1 MATLKQIQFK
11 RSKTAGAR
19 PAASVLAE
27 GELAINLKDR
37 TIFTKDDTGN
47 IIDLSISAGGSISG
61 NITQTGDYLQNGT
74 YNLNGNQFVYAGKY
88 IEFLPKTA
96 GNGAWANQHKNK
108 APIFTDL
115 SSTTSVSEYHPLI
128 KQRYKD
134 GTFSVGTLVN
144 EGSFKIHYI
153 NETGDSK
160 YWTFNRNGSF
170 IVDNGNIE
178 ARAGNI
184 SASGN
189 INSATG
195 FVSAPR
201 VNTKNINLS
210 SKTFITNNDA
220 GYDIVSLPTWVY
232 NPPADGS
239 DNTTNGLNYLRK
251 LRASS
256 ASSIFHEIADCRKGK
271 PQEISWW
278 TGVGPSSFQWAF
290 DNSGRITAGKSIS
303 VGLPDNGTNG
313 RYPLESAI
321 SIGIAIGDNDTGIKW
336 VRDGVIDLMANGIST
351 ATILNNGINS
361 TKKLMVGYSRDSGS
375 TWVFPNNNQAMF
387 TARTDVDGNNNGD
400 GQTHIGYSSNSKM
413 YHYFRGTGRM
423 SVSMGDGLLV
433 EPGILDIKTGSNSL
447 NLRADGTVASTQ
459 EVKLNN
465 GLFFNSSSYNA
476 GIKFGASS
484 INGTKTIQWNAG
496 TRPGQNKSYVTM
508 KAWGNAF
515 EDNTNKKRETVFELG
530 DGQGW
535 HFYSQRVAPAAGS
548 TVGSVEF
555 AMAGSLLTSG
565 SITTRSSLN
574 ADNGL
579 SVNGQAKFGGTAD
592 ALRIWNA
599 EYGAIFRRSEAS
611 LHIIPTPKD
620 AGESGG
626 ISNLRPLSI
635 SLNNGMVQMRHSVTL
650 GDDGRGGNMI
660 TVDNDSKLVVVTS
673 NSRISPNFRMQIGH
687 SSYIDVE
694 CTNSVRPAGA
704 GSFASQNNEDVR
716 APLYMNIDRGD
727 NSTYIPILKQRYV
740 QGNSCYSLGTLI
752 NGGDF
757 RLHYHE
763 GGDGSSTGAV
773 IKDIS
778 WEFKRNGDFYSP
790 GRLRTAN
797 VYIGTDGNIT
807 GGSGNFANLNTTLN
821 RKVNVGGWAGSSGG
835 GWYKFATVTIPQG
848 TGTVTFKISGGAGFN
863 FKSYS
868 QASIAEIVLRTGN
881 NNPKG
886 INAVLW
892 NRSDLSFNQIATM
905 NTSGD
910 TYDVYVFCDGYTN
923 ALVVEY
929 SCSENSSVTVVGL
942 NGGIQSAVDALPEGH
957 VVGKTVRLLNNIGGT
972 FAAGESDVVTR
983 GEYVA
988 DNQKGMRIKS
998 NGNNIGSNAA
1008 LIRNDGGS
1016 FYILVTDKNTT
1027 EKPDAANGDWNGL
1040 RPFYINMT
1048 DGRVSMGHGL
1058 NITGGGL
1065 NVTGGNTSLGNIS
1078 SRLVSYARAPSRWG
1092 DTSDAMKSKITFMA
1106 DHGDLSNSGS
1116 YYPIVGAYSN
1126 YGSAGYR
1133 QTFEFG
1139 WVGSGTTAGWRDG
1152 IIRIRGDNANGQ
1164 QARWRFTMDGIL
1176 DCPGKVQMPQTSA
1189 FGVNTTNGWGGNSIA
1204 IGDSDT
1210 GFRQVGDGLLEAWA
1224 NNVKVVRFTSS
1235 EVYSEKNVNA
1245 PNVYI
1250 RSDVRLKSNFKP
1262 IENALER
1269 VEQLDG
1275 LIYDKAEYIGG
1286 EPAQTEAGIIA
1297 QTLQDVLPEA
1307 VRESED
1313 SKGNKILTV
1322 SSQAQIALLVEAVK
1336 TLSARVKELESKL
1349 M

>member
-37 TIFTKDDTGN
+37 TIFTKDDSGN
-47 IIDLSISAGGSISG
+47 IIDLSISAGGNISG

-115 SSTTSVSEYHPLI
+115 SSTTSTSEYHPLI

-144 EGSFKIHYI
+144 EGSFKIQYI
-153 NETGDSK
+153 NESGDSK

-210 SKTFITNNDA
+210 SKTFIPNNDT
-220 GYDIVSLPTWVY
+220 GYDIVSLPTWIY

-239 DNTTNGLNYLRK
+239 DRDTNGLNYMRK
-251 LRASS
+251 MRASNT
-256 ASSIFHEIADCRKGK
+256 SSIFHEIVDCRSGK

-278 TGVGPSSFQWAF
+278 TGIGPSSFQWAF
-290 DNSGRITAGKSIS
+290 DTSGRITAGKSIS
-303 VGLPDNGTNG
+303 VGLPDNGANG
-313 RYPLESAI
+313 RYPLDSAI

-336 VRDGVIDLMANGIST
+336 VRDGVYDLMANGISS

-433 EPGILDIKTGSNSL
+433 EPGILDIKTGSNSVAI
-447 NLRADGTVASTQ
+447 RADGTINSTQ
-459 EVKLNN
+459 RISMRT
-465 GLFFNSSSYNA
+465 GLFLSGDDNTNA
-476 GIKFGASS
+476 LSFKAPTGVD
-484 INGTKTIQWNAG
+484 GTKTINWDAG
-496 TRPGQNKSYVTM
+496 TRNGQNKNTVTI
-508 KAWGNAF
+508 KAWGNSFNA
-515 EDNTNKKRETVFELG
+515 EKGNRETVFEVSDSQG
-530 DGQGW
+530 YYFYAQRTNPASGQ
-535 HFYSQRVAPAAGS
+535 
-548 TVGSVEF
+548 TVGPVNFKFNGTVETGHIIGLGNIS
-555 AMAGSLLTSG
+555 ASGTGSFGGNVTMSNGLFVQGGS
-565 SITTRSSLN
+565 SIT
-574 ADNGL
+574 
-579 SVNGQAKFGGTAD
+579 GQVKIGGTAD

-599 EYGAIFRRSEAS
+599 EYGAIFRRSETA

-650 GDDGRGGNMI
+650 GDDGAGGNMI

-673 NSRISPNFRMQIGH
+673 NSRISPNFRMQIGQ
-687 SSYIDVE
+687 SAYIDVE
-694 CTNSVRPAGA
+694 CTDRVRPAGT
-704 GSFASQNNEDVR
+704 GSFASQNNENVR
-716 APLYMNIDRGD
+716 APLYMNIERTAT
-727 NSTYIPILKQRYV
+727 SEYVPIIKQRYV
-740 QGNSCYSLGTLI
+740 QGNGCYSLGTLI
-752 NGGDF
+752 NNGNFRVHYHGGGDN
-757 RLHYHE
+757 
-763 GGDGSSTGAV
+763 GSTGPQTA
-773 IKDIS
+773 DFG
-778 WEFKRNGDFYSP
+778 WEFIKNGDFISP
-790 GRLRTAN
+790 GKLGAGAVR
-797 VYIGTDGNIT
+797 IGTDGNIT

-821 RKVNVGGWAGSSGG
+821 RKVNTRMVSYSGTG
-835 GWYKFATVTIPQG
+835 GWYKLATVTMPQS
-848 TGTVTFKISGGAGFN
+848 TSTVTFEIAGGNGYN
-863 FKSYS
+863 VNTPHQCVTSK
-868 QASIAEIVLRTGN
+868 IVLRTSN

-886 INAVLW
+886 INAVVW
-892 NRSDLSFNQIATM
+892 SMDTDQGIKNVATV

-910 TYDVYVFCDGYTN
+910 VYDIYVNVGTYAQALAVSYYATPN
-923 ALVVEY
+923 ANVNQIFASDSSGATETAVE
-929 SCSENSSVTVVGL
+929 
-942 NGGIQSAVDALPEGH
+942 LPETAIRGQ
-957 VVGKTVRLLNNIGGT
+957 VASVLNNLAPTPNGVKRYE
-972 FAAGESDVVTR
+972 AESEIAINSPT
-983 GEYVA
+983 GI
-988 DNQKGMRIKS
+988 RIRS
-998 NGNNIGSNAA
+998 NGDKTGSVATM
-1008 LIRNDGGS
+1008 LRNDGGS
-1016 FYILVTDKNTT
+1016 FYILFTDKNAT
-1027 EKPDAANGDWNGL
+1027 DGAATVNGDWNSK
-1040 RPFYINMT
+1040 RPFAISLSTGEVLMNNGIAVRSAALFYNSISVKDNGSIYFDKSGANPRNMRIYHAGDASRGNRIEIADETNYIAYFEKT
-1048 DGRVSMGHGL
+1048 P
-1058 NITGGGL
+1058 GGA
-1065 NVTGGNTSLGNIS
+1065 NRFVVNNAT
-1078 SRLVSYARAPSRWG
+1078 
-1092 DTSDAMKSKITFMA
+1092 
-1106 DHGDLSNSGS
+1106 
-1116 YYPIVGAYSN
+1116 VG
-1126 YGSAGYR
+1126 
-1133 QTFEFG
+1133 
-1139 WVGSGTTAGWRDG
+1139 
-1152 IIRIRGDNANGQ
+1152 
-1164 QARWRFTMDGIL
+1164 
-1176 DCPGKVQMPQTSA
+1176 
-1189 FGVNTTNGWGGNSIA
+1189 GVNQMNSFGINVNNALGGNSITF
-1204 IGDSDT
+1204 GDNDT
-1210 GFRQVGDGLLEAWA
+1210 GIKQNGDGLLDIYA
-1224 NNVKVVRFTSS
+1224 NNVQVFRFQNGDL
-1235 EVYSEKNVNA
+1235 YSYKNINA

-1250 RSDVRLKSNFKP
+1250 RSDIRLKSNFKP
-1262 IENALER
+1262 IENALDK
-1269 VEQLDG
+1269 VEKLNG
-1275 LIYDKAEYIGG
+1275 VIYDKAEYIGG
-1286 EPAQTEAGIIA
+1286 EPVQTEAGIMA

-1307 VRESED
+1307 VRETED

-1336 TLSARVKELESKL
+1336 TLSSRVKELESKL

>member
-37 TIFTKDDTGN
+37 TLFTKDDSGN

-115 SSTTSVSEYHPLI
+115 SSTTSTSEYHPLI

-144 EGSFKIHYI
+144 EGSFKIQYI
-153 NETGDSK
+153 NESGDSK

-170 IVDNGNIE
+170 IVDNGSIE
-178 ARAGNI
+178 VRAGNI

-210 SKTFITNNDA
+210 SKTFIPNNDT
-220 GYDIVSLPTWVY
+220 GYDIVSLPTWIY

-239 DNTTNGLNYLRK
+239 DRDTNGLNYMRK
-251 LRASS
+251 MRASNT
-256 ASSIFHEIADCRKGK
+256 SSIFHEIVDCRSGK

-290 DNSGRITAGKSIS
+290 DTSGRITAGKSIS
-303 VGLPDNGTNG
+303 VGLPDNGANG

-336 VRDGVIDLMANGIST
+336 VRDGVYDLMANGISS

-361 TKKLMVGYSRDSGS
+361 TKKLMVGYSRDSGF
-375 TWVFPNNNQAMF
+375 TWDFPNNNQAMF
-387 TARTDVDGNNNGD
+387 TARTDIDGNNNGD

-459 EVKLNN
+459 EVKLSN
-465 GLFFNSSSYNA
+465 GLFFNSSSSNA
-476 GIKFGASS
+476 GLKFGASSS

-660 TVDNDSKLVVVTS
+660 TVDNDNKLVVVTS
-673 NSRISPNFRMQIGH
+673 HSRISPNYRMQLGQAA
-687 SSYIDVE
+687 YIDAE
-694 CTNSVRPAGA
+694 CTNAVRPAGA
-704 GSFASQNNEDVR
+704 GSFASQNNENVR
-716 APLYMNIDRGD
+716 APFYMNIDRTD
-727 NSTYIPILKQRYV
+727 TSTYVPILKQRYV
-740 QGNSCYSLGTLI
+740 QGNGCYSLGTLI
-752 NGGDF
+752 NNGNFRVHYHGGGDN
-757 RLHYHE
+757 
-763 GGDGSSTGAV
+763 GSSGPQTADFG
-773 IKDIS
+773 
-778 WEFKRNGDFYSP
+778 WEFIKNGDFISP
-790 GRLRTAN
+790 RDLIAGKVRFDRT
-797 VYIGTDGNIT
+797 GNIT
-807 GGSGNFANLNTTLN
+807 GGSGNFANLNTTLD
-821 RKVNVGGWAGSSGG
+821 RKVTTGWINYSVDS
-835 GWYKFATVTIPQG
+835 GWYKLATVTMPQG
-848 TGTVTFKISGGAGFN
+848 VATVQFKITGGSGFN
-863 FKSYS
+863 VGTFR
-868 QASIAEIVLRTGN
+868 QAAINEIVLRSGN

-886 INAVLW
+886 INGVLW
-892 NRSDLSFNQIATM
+892 QRETDAIKDIAYI

-910 TYDVYVFCDGYTN
+910 EYDVYINCGTYLNRLT
-923 ALVVEY
+923 LEY
-929 SCSENSSVTVVGL
+929 STSENASVVVHGLYGPTQSPVEELPVDTVKGRVF
-942 NGGIQSAVDALPEGH
+942 
-957 VVGKTVRLLNNIGGT
+957 KLLNNSSGVFDAGSSNISTNATFVANTTIG
-972 FAAGESDVVTR
+972 FR
-983 GEYVA
+983 H
-988 DNQKGMRIKS
+988 KS
-998 NGNNIGSNAA
+998 NGDESGSAAA
-1008 LIRNDGGS
+1008 LFYNDGTT
-1016 FYILVTDKNTT
+1016 FHILLTDKNTDT
-1027 EKPDAANGDWNGL
+1027 DKTKASGSYNSL
-1040 RPFYINMT
+1040 RPFSINIASGKVTISNSMSVAGMAEFYDDLTLKNNGYINF
-1048 DGRVSMGHGL
+1048 
-1058 NITGGGL
+1058 N
-1065 NVTGGNTSLGNIS
+1065 
-1078 SRLVSYARAPSRWG
+1078 
-1092 DTSDAMKSKITFMA
+1092 K
-1106 DHGDLSNSGS
+1106 SGS
-1116 YYPIVGAYSN
+1116 NPRNMSIAHAGDATRGNRIEIADESN
-1126 YGSAGYR
+1126 YLVYFQRTVAGANQCTFNSATLGGVT
-1133 QTFEFG
+1133 QIN
-1139 WVGSGTTAGWRDG
+1139 S
-1152 IIRIRGDNANGQ
+1152 
-1164 QARWRFTMDGIL
+1164 
-1176 DCPGKVQMPQTSA
+1176 
-1189 FGVNTTNGWGGNSIA
+1189 FGVNTTNGWGGNSIT
-1204 IGDSDT
+1204 IGDNDT
-1210 GFRQVGDGLLEAWA
+1210 GFRQVGDGLLETWA
-1224 NNVKVVRFTSS
+1224 NNVKVVRYTSS

-1262 IENALER
+1262 IKNALER

-1286 EPAQTEAGIIA
+1286 EPVQTEAGIVA

-1307 VRESED
+1307 VHETED

>member
-37 TIFTKDDTGN
+37 TIFTKDDSGN
-47 IIDLSISAGGSISG
+47 IIDLSISAGGNISG

-96 GNGAWANQHKNK
+96 GNGAWANQHLNK

-153 NETGDSK
+153 NESGTSK
-160 YWTFNRNGSF
+160 YWTFRRDGGFVVDTGSLT
-170 IVDNGNIE
+170 VTD
-178 ARAGNI
+178 GNI

-195 FVSAPR
+195 VVSAPQI
-201 VNTKNINLS
+201 NTKTIVFDT
-210 SKTFITNNDA
+210 KAF
-220 GYDIVSLPTWVY
+220 GQYDSQSLVQYVY
-232 NPPADGS
+232 PG
-239 DNTTNGLNYLRK
+239 TGETNGINYLRK
-251 LRASS
+251 FRAKSGGTIYHELAS
-256 ASSIFHEIADCRKGK
+256 AQTGK
-271 PQEISWW
+271 SDELSWW
-278 TGVGPSSFQWAF
+278 TGNTAVNKQMGLRNDGSLVLRRSLAIGTITTDENINNYGSTGAMGECYIVIGDAATGVSYKRSGVYDLVANGLSIASITPDSFRSTRKALF
-290 DNSGRITAGKSIS
+290 GRSEDQGGTWIM
-303 VGLPDNGTNG
+303 PGTNAAF
-313 RYPLESAI
+313 LSVQ
-321 SIGIAIGDNDTGIKW
+321 T
-336 VRDGVIDLMANGIST
+336 
-351 ATILNNGINS
+351 
-361 TKKLMVGYSRDSGS
+361 
-375 TWVFPNNNQAMF
+375 QADEN
-387 TARTDVDGNNNGD
+387 AAGD
-400 GQTHIGYSSNSKM
+400 GQTHIGYNSGGKM
-413 YHYFRGTGRM
+413 NHYFRGKGKTNINTQEGM
-423 SVSMGDGLLV
+423 EVN
-433 EPGILDIKTGSNSL
+433 PGILKIVTGAN
-447 NLRADGTVASTQ
+447 NVMFYADGGITSTKQ
-459 EVKLNN
+459 LSIYNGVYLAANN
-465 GLFFNSSSYNA
+465 STAGLTFA
-476 GIKFGASS
+476 PTTTID
-484 INGTKTIQWNAG
+484 GTKQILWEGG
-496 TRPGQNKSYVTM
+496 TRAGQNKSYVTV
-508 KAWGNAF
+508 KAWGNSFSASG
-515 EDNTNKKRETVFELG
+515 DRNRETVFEVA
-530 DGQGW
+530 DGQGYY
-535 HFYSQRVAPAAGS
+535 FYAQRVAPASGS
-548 TVGSVEF
+548 TTGVIQF
-555 AMAGSLLTSG
+555 RIAGALLTGGGITSSG
-565 SITTRSSLN
+565 SIVTKSSLVAN
-574 ADNGL
+574 NGL

-599 EYGAIFRRSEAS
+599 EYGAIFRRSETNFY
-611 LHIIPTPKD
+611 IIPTLQN

-626 ISNLRPLSI
+626 ISNLRPFTINLA
-635 SLNNGMVQMRHSVTL
+635 NGSVMMGNHTQAGKNLLTIDNVSKFVQTDVRLRVNMDSDAIVVNASSQAASNFIQGRKADVTKWYL
-650 GDDGRGGNMI
+650 GIGDGGNVVRMHNYTYSHGI
-660 TVDNDSKLVVVTS
+660 ALNSDTVDITKPLKINDI
-673 NSRISPNFRMQIGH
+673 R
-687 SSYIDVE
+687 
-694 CTNSVRPAGA
+694 
-704 GSFASQNNEDVR
+704 
-716 APLYMNIDRGD
+716 
-727 NSTYIPILKQRYV
+727 
-740 QGNSCYSLGTLI
+740 
-752 NGGDF
+752 
-757 RLHYHE
+757 
-763 GGDGSSTGAV
+763 
-773 IKDIS
+773 
-778 WEFKRNGDFYSP
+778 
-790 GRLRTAN
+790 
-797 VYIGTDGNIT
+797 IGTDGNIT
-807 GGSGNFANLNTTLN
+807 GGTGNFANLNTTLN
-821 RKVNVGGWAGSSGG
+821 RKTNVGGWAGSSVD

-868 QASIAEIVLRTGN
+868 QASVAEIVLRTGN

-910 TYDVYVFCDGYTN
+910 TYDVYVFCAGYTN

-942 NGGIQSAVDALPEGH
+942 NGGIQPVVDTLPEGH

-972 FAAGESDVVTR
+972 FAAGESNIVTR
-983 GEYVA
+983 GEYVT

-1016 FYILVTDKNTT
+1016 FYILATDKNTE

-1040 RPFYINMT
+1040 RPFSINMT
-1048 DGRVSMGHGL
+1048 DGRVGMNHGL

-1065 NVTGGNTSLGNIS
+1065 NVTGGNTNLGNITSRVVS
-1078 SRLVSYARAPSRWG
+1078 SARAPAGWG
-1092 DTSDAMKSKITFMA
+1092 DNSDTMKSKITFMA

-1116 YYPIVGAYSN
+1116 YYPIVGAWSN

-1139 WVGSGTTAGWRDG
+1139 WVGSGTTSGWRDG

-1164 QARWRFTMDGIL
+1164 QARWRFTMDGTL
-1176 DCPGKVQMPQTSA
+1176 DCPGKVLLPQTGA
-1189 FGVNTTNGWGGNSIA
+1189 FGVNTSNGLGGNSITF
-1204 IGDSDT
+1204 GDSDT
-1210 GFRQVGDGLLEAWA
+1210 GIKQNGDGLLDIYA
-1224 NNVKVVRFTSS
+1224 NSVQVFRFQNGDL
-1235 EVYSEKNVNA
+1235 YSYKNINA

-1250 RSDVRLKSNFKP
+1250 RSDIRLKSNFKP
-1262 IENALER
+1262 IENALDK
-1269 VEQLDG
+1269 VEKLNG
-1275 LIYDKAEYIGG
+1275 VIYDKAEYIGG
-1286 EPAQTEAGIIA
+1286 DAIETEAGIVA

-1307 VRESED
+1307 VRETED

>member
-11 RSKTAGAR
+11 RSKIAGAR

-37 TIFTKDDTGN
+37 TIFTKDDSGN
-47 IIDLSISAGGSISG
+47 IIDLSISAGGNISG

-96 GNGAWANQHKNK
+96 GNGAWANQHLNK

-144 EGSFKIHYI
+144 EGSFKINYI
-153 NETGDSK
+153 NESGDSK

-195 FVSAPR
+195 FVSAPQ
-201 VNTKNINLS
+201 VNTKTIVLDT
-210 SKTFITNNDA
+210 KAF
-220 GYDIVSLPTWVY
+220 GQYDSQSLVQYVY
-232 NPPADGS
+232 PG
-239 DNTTNGLNYLRK
+239 TGEENGINYLRK
-251 LRASS
+251 VRAKSGGT
-256 ASSIFHEIADCRKGK
+256 IYHEIASAQTGK
-271 PQEISWW
+271 NDEISWW
-278 TGVGPSSFQWAF
+278 TGNTLTTKLMGLRNDGAMVLRRSLAIGTITTDENTNNYGSPTPMGERYIALGDAATGLKYIKQGVYDLVGNWNSVASITPDSFRSTHKGIF
-290 DNSGRITAGKSIS
+290 GRSEDQGGTWTM
-303 VGLPDNGTNG
+303 PGTNAA
-313 RYPLESAI
+313 LLSVQTQA
-321 SIGIAIGDNDTGIKW
+321 D
-336 VRDGVIDLMANGIST
+336 V
-351 ATILNNGINS
+351 NN
-361 TKKLMVGYSRDSGS
+361 
-375 TWVFPNNNQAMF
+375 A
-387 TARTDVDGNNNGD
+387 GD
-400 GQTHIGYSSNSKM
+400 GQTHIGYNSGGKFS
-413 YHYFRGTGRM
+413 HYFRGKGQTNINTQEGM
-423 SVSMGDGLLV
+423 
-433 EPGILDIKTGSNSL
+433 EINPGILKLVTGSN
-447 NLRADGTVASTQ
+447 NVQFYANGTVSSIQ
-459 EVKLNN
+459 RIKFDN
-465 GLFFNSSSYNA
+465 GLVLTGA
-476 GIKFGASS
+476 RPDGIQLDAPTAAD
-484 INGTKTIQWNAG
+484 GTKTILWAGG
-496 TRPGQNKSYVTM
+496 TRAGQNKSYVSI

-515 EDNTNKKRETVFELG
+515 NTSGDRARESVFEVA
-530 DGQGW
+530 DGQGYY
-535 HFYSQRVAPAAGS
+535 FYAQRVAPAAGS
-548 TVGSVEF
+548 TTGVVQF
-555 AMAGSLLTSG
+555 RIAGALLTGGGITSSG
-565 SITTRSSLN
+565 SIVTESSLVAN
-574 ADNGL
+574 NGM
-579 SVNGQAKFGGTAD
+579 SVNGQAKFGGTAN

-599 EYGAIFRRSEAS
+599 EYGAIFRRSES
-611 LHIIPTPKD
+611 NFYIIPTNQNE
-620 AGESGG
+620 GESGD
-626 ISNLRPLSI
+626 IHSSLRPVRIGLSD
-635 SLNNGMVQMRHSVTL
+635 GMVGL
-650 GDDGRGGNMI
+650 GRDSFI
-660 TVDNDSKLVVVTS
+660 VDQNNALTTINS
-673 NSRISPNFRMQIGH
+673 NSRINANFRMQLGQNA
-687 SSYIDVE
+687 YIDIE
-694 CTNSVRPAGA
+694 ASDGVRPTGC
-704 GSFASQNNEDVR
+704 GSFASQNDVNVR
-716 APLYMNIDRGD
+716 APIYMNIERTAT
-727 NSTYIPILKQRYV
+727 SEYIPIVKQRYV
-740 QGNSCYSLGTLI
+740 KGDSTYSIGTLI
-752 NGGDF
+752 SQGDF
-757 RLHYHE
+757 RVHYHQ
-763 GGDGSSTGAV
+763 GTSTTGT
-773 IKDIS
+773 DLS
-778 WEFKRNGDFYSP
+778 WEFRRTGDFRAA
-790 GRLRTAN
+790 GKIIAGAATL
-797 VYIGTDGNIT
+797 GTDGNIT

-821 RKVNVGGWAGSSGG
+821 RKTSVGGWAGSSVD

-868 QASIAEIVLRTGN
+868 QASVAEIVLRTGN

-910 TYDVYVFCDGYTN
+910 TYDVYVFCAGYTN

-942 NGGIQSAVDALPEGH
+942 NGGIQPVVDALPEGH

-972 FAAGESDVVTR
+972 FAAGESNIVTR
-983 GEYVA
+983 GEYVT

-1016 FYILVTDKNTT
+1016 FYILATDKNTE

-1040 RPFYINMT
+1040 RPFSINMT
-1048 DGRVSMGHGL
+1048 DGRVSMNHGL

-1065 NVTGGNTSLGNIS
+1065 NVTGGNTNLGNIS
-1078 SRLVSYARAPSRWG
+1078 SRLVSYARAPSGWG

-1116 YYPIVGAYSN
+1116 YYPIVGAWSN

-1139 WVGSGTTAGWRDG
+1139 WVGSGSTAGWRDG

-1164 QARWRFTMDGIL
+1164 QARWRFTMDGTL
-1176 DCPGKVQMPQTSA
+1176 DCPGKVLLPQTSA

-1210 GFRQVGDGLLEAWA
+1210 GFRQVGDGLLETWA
-1224 NNVKVVRFTSS
+1224 NNVKVVRYTSS

-1250 RSDVRLKSNFKP
+1250 RSDIRLKSNFKP
-1262 IENALER
+1262 IENALEK

-1286 EPAQTEAGIIA
+1286 EPVQTEAGIIA

-1307 VRESED
+1307 VRETED

-1336 TLSARVKELESKL
+1336 TLSSRVKELESKL

>member
-11 RSKTAGAR
+11 RSKIAGAR

-37 TIFTKDDTGN
+37 TIFTKDDSGN
-47 IIDLSISAGGSISG
+47 IIDLSISAGGNISG

-96 GNGAWANQHKNK
+96 GNGAWANQHLNK

-153 NETGDSK
+153 NESGTSK
-160 YWTFNRNGSF
+160 YWTFRRDGGFVVDTGSLT
-170 IVDNGNIE
+170 VTD
-178 ARAGNI
+178 GNI

-195 FVSAPR
+195 VVSAPQI
-201 VNTKNINLS
+201 NTKTIVFDT
-210 SKTFITNNDA
+210 KAF
-220 GYDIVSLPTWVY
+220 GQYDSQSLVQYVY
-232 NPPADGS
+232 PG
-239 DNTTNGLNYLRK
+239 TGETNGINYLRK
-251 LRASS
+251 FRAKSGGTIYHELAS
-256 ASSIFHEIADCRKGK
+256 AQTGK
-271 PQEISWW
+271 SDELSWW
-278 TGVGPSSFQWAF
+278 TGNTAVNKQMGLRNDGSLVLRRSLAIGTITTDENINNYGSTGAMGECYIVIGDAATGVSYKRSGVYDLVANGLSIASITPDSFRSTRKALF
-290 DNSGRITAGKSIS
+290 GRSEDQGGTWIM
-303 VGLPDNGTNG
+303 PGTNAAF
-313 RYPLESAI
+313 LSVQ
-321 SIGIAIGDNDTGIKW
+321 T
-336 VRDGVIDLMANGIST
+336 
-351 ATILNNGINS
+351 
-361 TKKLMVGYSRDSGS
+361 
-375 TWVFPNNNQAMF
+375 QADEN
-387 TARTDVDGNNNGD
+387 AAGD
-400 GQTHIGYSSNSKM
+400 GQTHIGYNSGGKM
-413 YHYFRGTGRM
+413 NHYFRGKGKTNINTQEGM
-423 SVSMGDGLLV
+423 EVN
-433 EPGILDIKTGSNSL
+433 PGILKIVTGAN
-447 NLRADGTVASTQ
+447 NVMFYADGGITSTKQ
-459 EVKLNN
+459 LSIYNGVYLAANN
-465 GLFFNSSSYNA
+465 STAGLTFA
-476 GIKFGASS
+476 PTTTID
-484 INGTKTIQWNAG
+484 GTKQILWEGG
-496 TRPGQNKSYVTM
+496 TRAGQNKSYVTV
-508 KAWGNAF
+508 KAWGNSFNASG
-515 EDNTNKKRETVFELG
+515 DRNRETVFEVA
-530 DGQGW
+530 DGQGYY
-535 HFYSQRVAPAAGS
+535 FYAQRVAPASGS
-548 TVGSVEF
+548 TTGVIQF
-555 AMAGSLLTSG
+555 RIAGALLTGGGITSSG
-565 SITTRSSLN
+565 SIVTESSLVAN
-574 ADNGL
+574 NGL

-599 EYGAIFRRSEAS
+599 EYGAIFRRSETNFY
-611 LHIIPTPKD
+611 IIPTLQN

-626 ISNLRPLSI
+626 ISNLRPFTINLA
-635 SLNNGMVQMRHSVTL
+635 NGSVMMGNHTQAGKNLLTIDNVSKFVQTDVRLRVNMDSDAIVVNASSQAASNFIQGRKADVTKWYL
-650 GDDGRGGNMI
+650 GIGDGGNVVRMHNYTYSHGI
-660 TVDNDSKLVVVTS
+660 ALNSDTVDITKPLKINDI
-673 NSRISPNFRMQIGH
+673 R
-687 SSYIDVE
+687 
-694 CTNSVRPAGA
+694 
-704 GSFASQNNEDVR
+704 
-716 APLYMNIDRGD
+716 
-727 NSTYIPILKQRYV
+727 
-740 QGNSCYSLGTLI
+740 
-752 NGGDF
+752 
-757 RLHYHE
+757 
-763 GGDGSSTGAV
+763 
-773 IKDIS
+773 
-778 WEFKRNGDFYSP
+778 
-790 GRLRTAN
+790 
-797 VYIGTDGNIT
+797 IGTDGNIT
-807 GGSGNFANLNTTLN
+807 GGTGNFANLNTTLN
-821 RKVNVGGWAGSSGG
+821 RKTSVGGWAGSSVD

-863 FKSYS
+863 FKSYG
-868 QASIAEIVLRTGN
+868 QASVAEIVLRTGN

-910 TYDVYVFCDGYTN
+910 TYDVYVFCAGYTN

-942 NGGIQSAVDALPEGH
+942 NGGIQPVVDALPEGH

-972 FAAGESDVVTR
+972 FAAGESNIVTR
-983 GEYVA
+983 GEYVT

-1016 FYILVTDKNTT
+1016 FYILATDKNTE

-1040 RPFYINMT
+1040 RPFSINMT
-1048 DGRVSMGHGL
+1048 DGRVGMNHGL

-1065 NVTGGNTSLGNIS
+1065 NVTGGNTNLGNIS
-1078 SRLVSYARAPSRWG
+1078 SRLVSYARAASGWG

-1116 YYPIVGAYSN
+1116 YYPIVGAWSN

-1164 QARWRFTMDGIL
+1164 QARWRFTMDGTL
-1176 DCPGKVQMPQTSA
+1176 DCPGKVLLPQTGA
-1189 FGVNTTNGWGGNSIA
+1189 FGVNTSNGLGGNSITF
-1204 IGDSDT
+1204 GDSDT
-1210 GFRQVGDGLLEAWA
+1210 GIKQNGDGLLDIYA
-1224 NNVKVVRFTSS
+1224 NSVQVFRFQNGDL
-1235 EVYSEKNVNA
+1235 YSYKNINA

-1250 RSDVRLKSNFKP
+1250 RSDIRLKSNFKP
-1262 IENALER
+1262 IENALDK
-1269 VEQLDG
+1269 VEKLNG
-1275 LIYDKAEYIGG
+1275 VIYDKAEYIGG
-1286 EPAQTEAGIIA
+1286 EAIETEAGIVA

-1307 VRESED
+1307 VRETED

-1336 TLSARVKELESKL
+1336 TLSSRVKELESKL

>member
-37 TIFTKDDTGN
+37 TIFTKDDSGN

-96 GNGAWANQHKNK
+96 GNGAWANQHKTK

-115 SSTTSVSEYHPLI
+115 SSTTSTSEYHPLI

-144 EGSFKIHYI
+144 EGSFKIQYI
-153 NETGDSK
+153 NESGDSK

-170 IVDNGNIE
+170 IVDNGSIE
-178 ARAGNI
+178 VRAGNI

-189 INSATG
+189 INSANGIITG
-195 FVSAPR
+195 PEIV
-201 VNTKNINLS
+201 TKNINFS
-210 SKTFITNNDA
+210 TKTFVANANI
-220 GYDIVSLPTWVY
+220 GYDWVSLPTWVY

-290 DNSGRITAGKSIS
+290 DTTGRITAGKSIS
-303 VGLPDNGTNG
+303 VGLPDNGVNG
-313 RYPLESAI
+313 RYPLDSAI

-336 VRDGVIDLMANGIST
+336 VRDGVYDLMANGIST

-361 TKKLMVGYSRDSGS
+361 TKKLTVGYSRDSGS
-375 TWVFPNNNQAMF
+375 TWDFPNNNQAMF
-387 TARTDVDGNNNGD
+387 TARTDADGNNNGD
-400 GQTHIGYSSNSKM
+400 GQTHIGYNSNSKM
-413 YHYFRGTGRM
+413 YHYFRGRGRM
-423 SVSMGDGLLV
+423 SVSMAEGLIV
-433 EPGILDIKTGSNSL
+433 EPGILDIKTGSNGVAII
-447 NLRADGTVASTQ
+447 ADGTVASTQ
-459 EVKLNN
+459 RIKFDN
-465 GLFFNSSSYNA
+465 GLVLTGA
-476 GIKFGASS
+476 RPDGIQLDAPTAAD
-484 INGTKTIQWNAG
+484 GTKTILWAGG
-496 TRPGQNKSYVTM
+496 TRAGQNKSYVSI
-508 KAWGNAF
+508 KAWGNSFNASG
-515 EDNTNKKRETVFELG
+515 DRARETVFEVA
-530 DGQGW
+530 DGQGYY
-535 HFYSQRVAPAAGS
+535 FYAQRVAPAAGS
-548 TVGSVEF
+548 TTGVVQF
-555 AMAGSLLTSG
+555 RIAGALLTGGGITSSG
-565 SITTRSSLN
+565 SIVSESSLVAN
-574 ADNGL
+574 NGL

-599 EYGAIFRRSEAS
+599 EYGAIFRRSEDKFY
-611 LHIIPTPKD
+611 IIPTPQN

-626 ISNLRPLSI
+626 ISNLRPFYITLSNGKVSMDHDVDI
-635 SLNNGMVQMRHSVTL
+635 GGGRFKVETSGTTSRQAITINANNAALIINSASSTNAVYIQGKKANTVKWYV
-650 GDDGRGGNMI
+650 GN
-660 TVDNDSKLVVVTS
+660 
-673 NSRISPNFRMQIGH
+673 
-687 SSYIDVE
+687 
-694 CTNSVRPAGA
+694 
-704 GSFASQNNEDVR
+704 GS
-716 APLYMNIDRGD
+716 
-727 NSTYIPILKQRYV
+727 
-740 QGNSCYSLGTLI
+740 
-752 NGGDF
+752 
-757 RLHYHE
+757 
-763 GGDGSSTGAV
+763 GSSDELNLYNNALGHGVA
-773 IKDIS
+773 
-778 WEFKRNGDFYSP
+778 F
-790 GRLRTAN
+790 RTDDVLFSKPLKVGNAQL
-797 VYIGTDGNIT
+797 GTDGNIT
-807 GGSGNFANLNTTLN
+807 NGSGNFANLNTTLN

-848 TGTVTFKISGGAGFN
+848 TGTATFKISGGAGFN

-881 NNPKG
+881 NSPKG

-892 NRSDLSFNQIATM
+892 NRSDLSFIQIATM

-910 TYDVYVFCDGYTN
+910 TYDVYVFCGGYTN

-957 VVGKTVRLLNNIGGT
+957 VVGKTVRLLNNIDGM

-1008 LIRNDGGS
+1008 ILRNDGGS
-1016 FYILVTDKNTT
+1016 FYILATDKNTS
-1027 EKPDAANGDWNGL
+1027 EKPNAASGDWNGL

-1065 NVTGGNTSLGNIS
+1065 NVTGGNTNLGNIS
-1078 SRLVSYARAPSRWG
+1078 SRLVSFARAPSGWG

-1116 YYPIVGAYSN
+1116 YYPIVGAWSN

-1164 QARWRFTMDGIL
+1164 QARWRFTMDGLL

-1189 FGVNTTNGWGGNSIA
+1189 FGVNTTNALGGSSITF
-1204 IGDSDT
+1204 GDNDT
-1210 GFRQVGDGLLEAWA
+1210 GIKQNGDGLLDIYA
-1224 NNVKVVRFTSS
+1224 NNVQVFRFQNGDL
-1235 EVYSEKNVNA
+1235 YSYKNINA

-1250 RSDVRLKSNFKP
+1250 RSDIRLKSNFKP
-1262 IENALER
+1262 IENALDK
-1269 VEQLDG
+1269 VEKLNG
-1275 LIYDKAEYIGG
+1275 VIYDKAEYIGG
-1286 EPAQTEAGIIA
+1286 EAIETEAGIVA

-1307 VRESED
+1307 VRETED